1 MILCLK
7 DAIASLIFSDFILWL
22 LWGITWHLA
31 FKWEFTICSLSTK
44 QLRMLCCSLSDDLTS
59 NLHQMVW
66 ENWHWEQESTL
77 LGYYQPNAVTMI
89 INVFLAL
96 WPFVG
101 KLNLIY
107 CQNLIEN
114 FSSSVA
120 EVLLIGKDMGP
131 FSKFLQYINEFI
143 TFWN

>member
-1 MILCLK
+1 
-7 DAIASLIFSDFILWL
+7 
-22 LWGITWHLA
+22 
-31 FKWEFTICSLSTK
+31 
-44 QLRMLCCSLSDDLTS
+44 
-59 NLHQMVW
+59 MVW
-66 ENWHWEQESTL
+66 ETWHWEQESAL
-77 LGYYQPNAVTMI
+77 LGYYQHNAVTMI

-114 FSSSVA
+114 ISSSVA

-131 FSKFLQYINEFI
+131 LSKFPQYITEFI